1 MRSSAKF
8 SIIACL
14 ILLSGIF
21 FNPQIVAADD
31 ISDVV
36 KSAPNGLS
44 ISKYFTVGQFELNDN
59 EDSIAYP
66 FKINSSEIVDAKGD
80 ATSDGKVL
88 RLATGGETNPVT
100 YGSGSN
106 ETVVNTAQ
114 AGAAWSKRDS
124 QNYIDISKKQTVSVW
139 LYFGSADGDDP
150 TKNGEGIS
158 LVLQND
164 NRGESAMGASYQGLG
179 VMGYDQSQTNQTKN
193 LLTNK
198 YSDDTFNNS
207 LINSPEGAASMAIQN
222 SMALNFEAQS
232 NSLISTV
239 RTPALVGYSSD
250 HSTGLIGFAKGRYK
264 EFTLGS
270 FDTAHDTYAAPSDFP
285 ERDLL
290 LSSSNLGEHPLRMG
304 NSANPYGTI
313 YFSYPANASTYK
325 TLNLDDLRNDDAF
338 KPSNDLSNPW
348 SLINL
353 NKKGQA
359 LSAFQVGAQNANLV
373 DGEDADGNPLY
384 WHHLTFTW
392 NPKTATSPA
401 TIEYKFN
408 DKFPDGTINNGQ
420 GSDYNEITETIPV
433 DVSQFGTLT
442 DNKVYW
448 GLTGSNGTNDNSY
461 SKLAIFESMPS
472 LATARIDTT
481 LYDKS
486 DNNKAITDS
495 SSDNKVYNDDNLAFD
510 YHLTWDADESREDW
524 QDIVAKLNLPSDVD
538 YNSATIT
545 YHNSNGDSTPETIAK
560 VADLNS
566 GSWKYTL
573 ANNLGNKSDTNG
585 YTSADI
591 TVNGT
596 ADNQTDSPITVD
608 PEPASF
614 SGSNAIET
622 TSTPKFVIDGKNVV
636 NKYLDLE
643 VTPTLQFQDVNY
655 KTANTILYRKSDFD
669 LSVTSLK
676 EPWKLSATTT
686 GLYKG
691 TQPFYGNLIYKQTDI
706 SKPIVLTDDA
716 KVVAQD
722 NKSYTTKTTDDIAA
736 SWDNNSGLLLSND
749 VNKIDSAGTYTGTIN
764 WTAINSI

>member
-21 FNPQIVAADD
+21 FNPQIVVADD

-36 KSAPNGLS
+36 DSAPNGLP
-44 ISKYFTVGQFELNDN
+44 ISKYFTVGQFERTDS
-59 EDSIAYP
+59 EDETAYP
-66 FKINSSEIVDAKGD
+66 FKINSSSIYNESEDASKN
-80 ATSDGKVL
+80 GKVL
-88 RLATGGETNPVT
+88 VLANGGQTIKTT
-100 YGSGSN
+100 YGKGN
-106 ETVVNTAQ
+106 QEVDVNTAQ
-114 AGAAWSKRDS
+114 VGAAWSKRDS
-124 QNYIDISKKQTVSVW
+124 NNYIDVSKKQTVSVW
-139 LYFGSADGDDP
+139 LYFGSGNGDDP

-164 NRGESAMGASYQGLG
+164 NRGESSMGASYQGLG
-179 VMGYDQSQTNQTKN
+179 TMGFDQSQTNQTN
-193 LLTNK
+193 ILGFN
-198 YSDDTFNNS
+198 DDTSKNS
-207 LINSPEGAASMAIQN
+207 TINTPEQAAATAVQN

-239 RTPALVGYSSD
+239 RVPQVVGYGSNYYPGL
-250 HSTGLIGFAKGRYK
+250 GLIANRHK

-338 KPSNDLSNPW
+338 KPSTDLSNPW
-348 SLINL
+348 SLVNL

-524 QDIVAKLNLPSDVD
+524 QDIVAKLDLPSDVD

-655 KTANTILYRKSDFD
+655 KTANTILYRKSDFN
-669 LSVTSLK
+669 LTVTSLK
-676 EPWKLSATTT
+676 EPWKLSASTT

-691 TQPFYGNLIYKQTDI
+691 TQPFYGNLIYKQTDT

-722 NKSYTTKTTDDIAA
+722 NKSYTTKTTDDIAS